1 MSGPSLGAMTV
12 GEALATVAAAHPDA
26 PYVAAGSA
34 ELTFAELWSSSE
46 RLATGFAEFGLRKG
60 DHVTTALTNR
70 IEWVLIAFALARLG
84 VVNVLANPR
93 YRTGELAY
101 LVAHSQSR
109 CVISDGALDAEFES
123 ALADERATL
132 GGPAG
137 VNEVVRIRI
146 EDEVGQPD
154 PQWEALAGAHAD
166 TDLIASAAGPL
177 NAQDVLYIIYTS
189 GTTGRPKG
197 SMTRHGPALQNAFN
211 SGERMGFDSSDR
223 LLCYL
228 PMTHCFGAV
237 NALLNTLTHGC
248 RIDLLKEFDP
258 GLVLDLVEER
268 GITALYGVPTHFT
281 MLCAAA
287 TDGRARDLHTLVKG
301 CCGGG
306 EITEELQGAID
317 DHLGI
322 TGLTHA
328 YGMSESTALITQ
340 SDHAWPR
347 ERRLGTAGLPMPGVE
362 VRITDSDS
370 GVECPVG
377 CAGELAIRGFN
388 VHAGYFMLDPD
399 PSLRA
404 DGWWETG
411 DIAARAPDG
420 TITIRGRSKDMYKTS
435 GFNVYP
441 VEVEACL
448 VRHPAVA
455 EVAVVGVPDP
465 RKQEVGAA
473 FVVPTP
479 EAVIDPSELQALAR
493 TELVGYKTP
502 EYIFVVDELPRSSA
516 TLKVQKHVLRARARS
531 LLETPDSV
539 DTARVGSP

>member
-1 MSGPSLGAMTV
+1 
-12 GEALATVAAAHPDA
+12 
-26 PYVAAGSA
+26 
-34 ELTFAELWSSSE
+34 
-46 RLATGFAEFGLRKG
+46 
-60 DHVTTALTNR
+60 
-70 IEWVLIAFALARLG
+70 
-84 VVNVLANPR
+84 
-93 YRTGELAY
+93 
-101 LVAHSQSR
+101 
-109 CVISDGALDAEFES
+109 
-123 ALADERATL
+123 
-132 GGPAG
+132 
-137 VNEVVRIRI
+137 
-146 EDEVGQPD
+146 
-154 PQWEALAGAHAD
+154 
-166 TDLIASAAGPL
+166 
-177 NAQDVLYIIYTS
+177 
-189 GTTGRPKG
+189 
-197 SMTRHGPALQNAFN
+197 
-211 SGERMGFDSSDR
+211 
-223 LLCYL
+223 
-228 PMTHCFGAV
+228 
-237 NALLNTLTHGC
+237 
-248 RIDLLKEFDP
+248 
-258 GLVLDLVEER
+258 
-268 GITALYGVPTHFT
+268 
-281 MLCAAA
+281 
-287 TDGRARDLHTLVKG
+287 
-301 CCGGG
+301 
-306 EITEELQGAID
+306 
-317 DHLGI
+317 
-322 TGLTHA
+322 
-328 YGMSESTALITQ
+328 
-340 SDHAWPR
+340 
-347 ERRLGTAGLPMPGVE
+347 MPGVE

-411 DIAARAPDG
+411 DIAARGPDG